1 MYKKIIKDRGWWWL
15 RVVGGWRFN
24 NGGSGKKLKSVAP
37 KRESV
42 DIHIIQYIWFII
54 SDMKL
59 FNLAVH
65 TCGAWCKT

>member
-1 MYKKIIKDRGWWWL
+1 VVKGRGWLTVQQWWK
-15 RVVGGWRFN
+15 W
-24 NGGSGKKLKSVAP
+24 KEAQSVAP